1 VRGFFPGFGAGFG
14 AAAFAG
20 LAAFSG
26 FSRQITSTFP
36 MICTAWAPRRSHSPA
51 IQAARASRSSVAAFT
66 LISSCALSARST
78 SATTESESP
87 LSPIITTGA
96 RPWAWARNSLRR
108 AGVRAGMGEL

>member
-1 VRGFFPGFGAGFG
+1 MTCT
-14 AAAFAG
+14 G
-20 LAAFSG
+20 LAASFSQ
-26 FSRQITSTFP
+26 SV
-36 MICTAWAPRRSHSPA
+36 A

-96 RPWAWARNSLRR
+96 WPWAWARNSLRR
-108 AGVRAGMGEL
+108 AGVRAGMRGL